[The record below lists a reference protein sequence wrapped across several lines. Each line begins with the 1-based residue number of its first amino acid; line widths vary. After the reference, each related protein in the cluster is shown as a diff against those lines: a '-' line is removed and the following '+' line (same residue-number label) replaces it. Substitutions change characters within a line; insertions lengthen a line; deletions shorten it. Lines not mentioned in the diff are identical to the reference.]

1 MKLMIVE
8 SPGKVKKIQSML
20 GDCWKVKASVG
31 HVRDLP
37 VNELAIDI
45 DNGFRP
51 QYVLTERGR
60 DVVRQLRSLADQAD
74 EVYLATD
81 LDREGEAIA
90 WHLKVALGL
99 KQYQRVT
106 FAEISKAAI
115 QQALAT
121 PRQLNMDLVAAQETR
136 RVLDRL
142 VGYRVSP
149 VVGNVFNR
157 RGLSAGRVQTP
168 ALGLVVKR
176 EIAIQTFVVTDY
188 FDVYL
193 LFGEQAGN
201 PFPWCAKWDASP
213 LLPEGQTHWTD
224 RAFAQQV
231 AQVQTV
237 QVALYEAK
245 PQNRMPYPPLI
256 TSSLQQAA
264 SVALKLSPADAMKL
278 AQTLYEQ
285 GLITY
290 MRTDNPNLS
299 ADAGQLAR
307 GWLSANGF
315 AQDINPTPPRW
326 ASKDG
331 AQEAHEAIRP
341 VDFAIRDI
349 GLADSDRVRL
359 QALYDLIWTRAV
371 ASQMKPAVYDTQ
383 ALALQAS
390 LHGKNL
396 TFTARARALRYAG
409 WMKLL
414 PESDNEPEQD
424 NEDERAA
431 AGLPQNRQLPVL
443 APGQSIQASRGMVVA
458 CKTKPPSR
466 YTEASLVKELESLGI
481 GRPSTYAAILKGL
494 LDRQYLELQKRKL
507 HATPLG
513 MALYDVVQPCAF
525 AETSYTANIEER
537 LDQIAQRKDRF
548 LVLVSTVNQ
557 QLDSE
562 IAALALQKR
571 ELPPDSTPPAAT
583 ITRKKKASNNK
594 TGGTQTNPKN
604 PRNMKN
610 TNFSGGPYH
619 DGDPCPVCKAGKI
632 RYKTVQSGKN
642 AGKPMYGCTDR
653 NCRFFAWAAQAS

>member
-20 GDCWKVKASVG
+20 GDSWKVKASVG

-37 VNELAIDI
+37 VNDLAIDI
-45 DNGFRP
+45 ANGFRP

-60 DVVRQLRSLADQAD
+60 DVVRQLRSLADKAD

-90 WHLKVALGL
+90 WHLKIALGL
-99 KQYQRVT
+99 TKYQRVT
-106 FAEISKAAI
+106 FSEISKAAI
-115 QQALAT
+115 QQALAA

-193 LFGEQAGN
+193 VFGEQSGN
-201 PFPWCAKWDASP
+201 SWCAKWDASP
-213 LLPEGQTHWTD
+213 LLPEGQAHWTD
-224 RAFAQQV
+224 RTFAQLV

-237 QVALYEAK
+237 QVERYEAK

-264 SVALKLSPADAMKL
+264 SVALKFSPADAMKL

-299 ADAGQLAR
+299 AEATQLAR

-315 AQDINPTPPRW
+315 TQDINPTPPRW

-341 VDFAIRDI
+341 VDFSVRDI

-371 ASQMKPAVYDTQ
+371 ACQMKPAVYDTQ
-383 ALALQAS
+383 TLVLQAP
-390 LHGKNL
+390 LQDKRVR
-396 TFTARARALRYAG
+396 FTARARALRYAG

-414 PESDNEPEQD
+414 PDSDNESGQD
-424 NEDERAA
+424 NEDENPI
-431 AGLPQNRQLPVL
+431 AGLPPNRQLPIL
-443 APGQSIQASRGMVVA
+443 EQGQCVQASRGLVVA

-466 YTEASLVKELESLGI
+466 YTEASLVKELEALGI

-513 MALYDVVQPCAF
+513 MALFDVVQPCAF

-548 LVLVSTVNQ
+548 LALVTTVNQ
-557 QLDSE
+557 QLDAE
-562 IAALALQKR
+562 ITALALQKR
-571 ELPPDSTPPAAT
+571 ELPPNSAPPPAAT
-583 ITRKKKASNNK
+583 KSRKKNSPMRK
-594 TGGTQTNPKN
+594 TGGTQTNAKN
-604 PRNMKN
+604 A
-610 TNFSGGPYH
+610 FSANGKYH
-619 DGDPCPVCKAGKI
+619 DGDPCPLCKAGKI
-632 RYKTVQSGKN
+632 RFKHVQSGKN
-642 AGKPMYGCTDR
+642 EGKPMYGCTDR
-653 NCRFFAWAAQAS
+653 ACRFFAWATTQAS

>member
-20 GDCWKVKASVG
+20 GDSWRVKASVG

-60 DVVRQLRSLADQAD
+60 DVVRQLRSLADKAD

-115 QQALAT
+115 QQALAK
-121 PRQLNMDLVAAQETR
+121 PRQLNMDLVAAQEAR

-176 EIAIQTFVVTDY
+176 EIAIQTFEVTDY

-193 LFGEQAGN
+193 VFEEQADN

-213 LLPEGQTHWTD
+213 LLPPGQSHWTD
-224 RAFAQQV
+224 RSFAQQV

-237 QVALYEAK
+237 QVERYETK
-245 PQNRMPYPPLI
+245 PQNRMPDPPLI
-256 TSSLQQAA
+256 TSTLQQAA
-264 SVALKLSPADAMKL
+264 SVTLKLSPADAMKL

-299 ADAGQLAR
+299 AEAAQLAR

-315 AQDINPTPPRW
+315 TQDINPTPPRW

-359 QALYDLIWTRAV
+359 QALYDLIWMRAV

-383 ALALQAS
+383 ALVLQATMQGTS
-390 LHGKNL
+390 LI
-396 TFTARARALRYAG
+396 FTARARALRYTG
-409 WMKLL
+409 WMKLS
-414 PESDNEPEQD
+414 PVSDNESAQD
-424 NEDERAA
+424 NEDESVV

-443 APGQSIQASRGMVVA
+443 EQGQSIQASRGLMAA

-507 HATPLG
+507 HATPLS
-513 MALYDVVQPCAF
+513 MALYDVVQLCAF
-525 AETSYTANIEER
+525 AETTYTAGIEER
-537 LDQIAQRKDRF
+537 LDQIAQRKDR
-548 LVLVSTVNQ
+548 LLALVSTVNQ
-557 QLDSE
+557 QLDAE
-562 IAALALQKR
+562 IATLTALKR
-571 ELPPDSTPPAAT
+571 ELPPDSAPPLAAT
-583 ITRKKKASNNK
+583 KTQKKKPLINK
-594 TGGTQTNPKN
+594 TGGTQTNPK
-604 PRNMKN
+604 K
-610 TNFSGGPYH
+610 TTSTSSQYH
-619 DGDPCPVCKAGKI
+619 DGDPCPICKAGKI
-632 RYKTVQSGKN
+632 RYKTVQAGKN
-642 AGKPMYGCTDR
+642 AGKPMYGCTGR
-653 NCRFFAWAAQAS
+653 ACRFFAWAAQAS

>member
-20 GDCWKVKASVG
+20 GDGWRVKASVG

-51 QYVLTERGR
+51 QYVLTARGR
-60 DVVRQLRSLADQAD
+60 DVVRQLRSLAEQAD
-74 EVYLATD
+74 AVYLATD

-90 WHLKVALGL
+90 WHLKIALGL
-99 KQYQRVT
+99 KQYLRVT

-115 QQALAT
+115 HQALAT

-168 ALGLVVKR
+168 ALGLVVQR
-176 EIAIQTFVVTDY
+176 EIAIQTFVETGY

-193 LFGEQAGN
+193 VFGEQSEH
-201 PFPWCAKWDASP
+201 PWCAKWDCAP
-213 LLPEGQTHWTD
+213 LLPPGQSHWTD
-224 RAFAQQV
+224 RSFAQQV
-231 AQVQTV
+231 AQIQTV
-237 QVALYEAK
+237 QVARYEAK
-245 PQNRMPYPPLI
+245 PQNRMPQPPLI

-264 SVALKLSPADAMKL
+264 SVLLKLSPAESMKL

-299 ADAGQLAR
+299 AEAAQQAR

-315 AQDINPTPPRW
+315 AEDINPTPPRW
-326 ASKDG
+326 ASKES

-341 VDFAIRDI
+341 VDFTIRAI
-349 GLADSDRVRL
+349 GLADPDRVRL

-383 ALALQAS
+383 TLVLQAT
-390 LHGKNL
+390 LQDKDL
-396 TFTARARALRYAG
+396 TFTARARTLRYTG

-414 PESDNEPEQD
+414 PDADNESGQE
-424 NEDERAA
+424 NTEESAI

-443 APGQSIQASRGMVVA
+443 AHGQSIQASRGLVVA
-458 CKTKPPSR
+458 CKTKPPGR

-494 LDRQYLELQKRKL
+494 LDRQYLALLKRKL
-507 HATPLG
+507 QATPLG

-525 AETSYTANIEER
+525 AETSYTASIEER

-548 LVLVSTVNQ
+548 LALVTTVNQ
-557 QLDSE
+557 QLDRE

-571 ELPPDSTPPAAT
+571 ELPPDSTPLPAT
-583 ITRKKKASNNK
+583 KTRKKKSPVNK
-594 TGGTQTNPKN
+594 TGGTQTNPKK
-604 PRNMKN
+604 P
-610 TNFSGGPYH
+610 TSTSGPYQ

-632 RYKTVQSGKN
+632 RYKTVQTGKN

-653 NCRFFAWAAQAS
+653 NCRFFAWAVQAS